1 MSRKSVWLV
10 VWFLSAAACAEPDLG
25 LSIRYERV
33 NGLTTGD
40 RVLMDR
46 SEIGRVT
53 AVAYSG
59 DGDFEVKV
67 AIQPEFRPA
76 ATENT
81 RFFITADPAAQDRR
95 AIEILQV
102 RPGGTPL
109 ADGTTVTGATH
120 YSAYLERFL
129 AGVERNVQE
138 LQAQINAFGEELR
151 RVPESEAVR
160 KLEQQVADL
169 VAQLQ
174 QQGREAREKLLEEV
188 LPRLEKEVQNLRRRL
203 QDLGREDELKP
214 LEREWEKLREIQS
227 ST

>member
-1 MSRKSVWLV
+1 MLRKSVWLV
-10 VWFLSAAACAEPDLG
+10 VWFLSVAACAEPDLG

-33 NGLTTGD
+33 NGLTPGD

-53 AVAYSG
+53 AVAYSK
-59 DGDFEVKV
+59 DGDFQVKV
-67 AIQPEFRPA
+67 AIRPEFRPA
-76 ATENT
+76 ATENA
-81 RFFITADPAAQDRR
+81 RFFIIADPAAQERR

-109 ADGTTVTGATH
+109 ADGTTVTGATP
-120 YSAYLERFL
+120 YSARLEQFL

-151 RVPESEAVR
+151 RIPESEAVR

-174 QQGREAREKLLEEV
+174 RQGREAREKLIEEV
-188 LPRLEKEVQNLRRRL
+188 LPRLEKEIENLRRRL